1 VTSHN
6 AFGYLA
12 NRYGLRQVGI
22 AGLSPESEPSPRE
35 LGTVTAFVR
44 ANRVRTIYYETLV
57 SPDVARTVAAETG
70 ARTAV
75 LDPLE
80 GLSDASAGRDYP
92 RRDAGQ
98 PRDVAEGAALQLT
111 DRPPVVRLRGAAI
124 GYGDH
129 PVVRGA
135 DLTVHRGEVI
145 AVLGPNGAGKST
157 LVRGILGLARVSEGS
172 VELFGT
178 PARRF
183 RDRWRIGYVP
193 QRHTVAAGVPATV
206 REVVASG
213 RLPRVRRLRPMRP
226 ADRAA
231 VDAAIATVGLRGL
244 ERVPVSTLSG
254 GQQRRLL
261 IARALAADPEVLV
274 MDEPTAGV
282 DATSQE
288 ALAATMRDL
297 VEGGTTILL
306 VTHELGVVASLITR
320 VVEVRDGRITYDG
333 PPLPAPAATA
343 PAGDPVDP
351 HAHGTPPPLPRFGL
365 GDG

>member
-1 VTSHN
+1 
-6 AFGYLA
+6 
-12 NRYGLRQVGI
+12 
-22 AGLSPESEPSPRE
+22 
-35 LGTVTAFVR
+35 
-44 ANRVRTIYYETLV
+44 
-57 SPDVARTVAAETG
+57 
-70 ARTAV
+70 
-75 LDPLE
+75 
-80 GLSDASAGRDYP
+80 
-92 RRDAGQ
+92 
-98 PRDVAEGAALQLT
+98 
-111 DRPPVVRLRGAAI
+111 
-124 GYGDH
+124 
-129 PVVRGA
+129 
-135 DLTVHRGEVI
+135 VHRGEVI

-178 PARRF
+178 PAGRF

-206 REVVASG
+206 REVVGSG
-213 RLPRVRRLRPMRP
+213 RLPRVRRLRPMTR
-226 ADRAA
+226 ADREA

-333 PPLPAPAATA
+333 PPLPAPAAST
-343 PAGDPVDP
+343 PGGDPVDP